1 MVYVKC
7 VLWAMIVS
15 SAVLPRRPV
24 ATAAAV
30 AVATMVVCDD
40 AIVNCVDVLEDCLET
55 RMIRLLK
62 E

>member
-1 MVYVKC
+1 M
-7 VLWAMIVS
+7 WFFA
-15 SAVLPRRPV
+15 LPRRPV

-40 AIVNCVDVLEDCLET
+40 AIVNCVNVLEVCLAT
-55 RMIRLLK
+55 RGSGLLK

>member
-1 MVYVKC
+1 MKC

-40 AIVNCVDVLEDCLET
+40 AIVNCVDVLEDCLEM